1 MVGKN
6 SQKQIR
12 MPRLLASLE
21 SIPNLDF
28 VNFQNSELGWEKF
41 SGIKF

>member
-1 MVGKN
+1 MIGKN

-12 MPRLLASLE
+12 MPLLLASLE
-21 SIPNLDF
+21 CILKLDF
-28 VNFQNSELGWEKF
+28 VNFQNSESGWEKF